1 MLPSPDEMGW
11 RIFGGLSAVLAG
23 LAARKLLTTVWTRL
37 AGRPPPMNPAAPG
50 TTWPE
55 AVGWAAASG
64 VAMGVARL
72 LATRKAAAT
81 WAKRSGSLPPG
92 LEEVT

>member
-1 MLPSPDEMGW
+1 MKSTDEMGW
-11 RIFGGLSAVLAG
+11 RLVGGLSAVLAG
-23 LAARKLLTTVWTRL
+23 LAARRLLTALWTRL
-37 AGRPPPMNPAAPG
+37 TGRTPPMNPASPS

-72 LATRKAAAT
+72 LATRVAAST
-81 WAKRSGSLPPG
+81 WAKASGKLPPG

>member
-1 MLPSPDEMGW
+1 MKSTDEMGW
-11 RIFGGLSAVLAG
+11 RLVGGLSAVLAG
-23 LAARKLLTTVWTRL
+23 LAARRLLTTLWTRL
-37 AGRPPPMNPAAPG
+37 TGRTPPMNPASPS

-72 LATRKAAAT
+72 LATRVAAST
-81 WAKRSGSLPPG
+81 WAKASGKLPPG

>member
-1 MLPSPDEMGW
+1 MSTSRTKAEW

-23 LAARKLLTTVWTRL
+23 LAARKLLATVWTKVT
-37 AGRPPPMNPAAPG
+37 GRTPPMNPASPD

-55 AVGWAAASG
+55 AVGWAALSG
-64 VAMGVARL
+64 VVMGVARL
-72 LATRKAAAT
+72 VATRKAAAT
-81 WAKRSGSLPPG
+81 WARRSGSLPPG

>member
-1 MLPSPDEMGW
+1 MSASRTKVEW
-11 RIFGGLSAVLAG
+11 RLFGGLSAVLAG
-23 LAARKLLTTVWTRL
+23 LAARRLLATVWTRVT
-37 AGRPPPMNPAAPG
+37 GKTPPTNPASPS

-81 WAKRSGSLPPG
+81 WAKRSGRLPPG
-92 LEEVT
+92 LEEVS

>member
-1 MLPSPDEMGW
+1 MSESRTKAAW
-11 RIFGGLSAVLAG
+11 RLFGGLSAVLAG
-23 LAARKLLTTVWTRL
+23 LAARKLLATIWTKVT
-37 AGRPPPMNPAAPG
+37 GKSPPMNPASPG

-55 AVGWAAASG
+55 AIGWAAASG
-64 VAMGVARL
+64 VVMGVARL

-81 WAKRSGSLPPG
+81 WVKRSGRLPPG

>member
-1 MLPSPDEMGW
+1 MSGSKDKLGW
-11 RIFGGLSAVLAG
+11 RLFGGLSAVLAG
-23 LAARKLLTTVWTRL
+23 LAARKLLAMLWTKVT
-37 AGRPPPMNPAAPG
+37 GKNPPMNPASPD

-55 AVGWAAASG
+55 AIGWAAASG

-72 LATRKAAAT
+72 LATRRAAAT
-81 WAKRSGSLPPG
+81 WAKASGKLPPG

>member
-1 MLPSPDEMGW
+1 MSGKATKAGW
-11 RIFGGLSAVLAG
+11 RLFGGLSAVLAG
-23 LAARKLLTTVWTRL
+23 LAARKLLAKTWTK
-37 AGRPPPMNPAAPG
+37 ATGRTPPMNPAAPG
-50 TTWPE
+50 TSWPE

-81 WAKRSGSLPPG
+81 WAKVSGKLPPG

>member
-1 MLPSPDEMGW
+1 MSASTTKAEW
-11 RIFGGLSAVLAG
+11 RMFGGLSAVLAG
-23 LAARKLLTTVWTRL
+23 LAARKLLATVWTKL
-37 AGRPPPMNPAAPG
+37 TGRAPPTNPASPD

-55 AVGWAAASG
+55 AIGWAAASG
-64 VAMGVARL
+64 VVMGVARL

-81 WAKRSGSLPPG
+81 WAKRSGKLPPG

>member
-1 MLPSPDEMGW
+1 MLESSDEMGW
-11 RIFGGLSAVLAG
+11 RLFGGLSAVLAG
-23 LAARKLLTTVWTRL
+23 LAARKLLGAVWIKVT
-37 AGRPPPMNPAAPG
+37 GKNPPMNPASPS

-64 VAMGVARL
+64 LAMGVARL
-72 LATRKAAAT
+72 LATRRAAAT
-81 WAKRSGSLPPG
+81 WAKRTGKLPPG